1 MPRTFLLV
9 LLLLVILLG
18 AAIAG
23 CKTSK
28 PAAKKSD
35 EAKPVETAAP
45 GDQPRLPDPAP
56 RDPPGRDD
64 PATGSNT
71 ELQDKGLAMM
81 TRMSDVFAAN
91 AGDCDKLA
99 AEIKKMIE
107 TNKDLLG
114 QLQADDLKQTGVQ
127 RTAFEARNKAV
138 MDTAI
143 AKMAPVAKACRE
155 NETFMAVMRDAPSL

>member
-9 LLLLVILLG
+9 LLLLL
-18 AAIAG
+18 AAAMAG

-35 EAKPVETAAP
+35 EARPVETAAP
-45 GDQPRLPDPAP
+45 ADQPRLPDPAP
-56 RDPPGRDD
+56 RDPPGGDD

-81 TRMSDVFAAN
+81 QRMSDVFTAN
-91 AGDCDKLA
+91 AGDCNKLA
-99 AEIKKMIE
+99 AEIKNMIA
-107 TNKDLLG
+107 TNKELLG
-114 QLQADDLKQTGVQ
+114 QLQADDLKQTGAQ
-127 RTAFEARNKAV
+127 RTAFEVRNKVVTDA
-138 MDTAI
+138 AI

-155 NETFMAVMRDAPSL
+155 NEAFMAVMRDAPSL

>member
-9 LLLLVILLG
+9 LLLLVILLA

-35 EAKPVETAAP
+35 EAKPVETA
-45 GDQPRLPDPAP
+45 AP